1 MTRAATGRQAG
12 FTLME
17 VLVALVVLGFLL
29 AGLGEGVRFGL
40 RAWGM
45 QTRGIARQADMDATY
60 RALRR
65 LIEEADPGEANES
78 PTVHGQPHTLAF
90 RTLLPPSAVPAG
102 PPEADVAIGVNAG
115 QRLVLRAVPHPHA
128 ERLGPPQA
136 AVETVLLDGV
146 DHIDFGYFRATG
158 HGQGWQKSWND
169 PDPPALI
176 RMHIVF
182 AHDNKQRHWPDLV
195 AALQRQRQEQ

>member
-1 MTRAATGRQAG
+1 MSLAADTRQRG

-65 LIEEADPGEANES
+65 MIEELDPGEPNEN
-78 PTVHGQPHTLAF
+78 PTVQGKPHTLAF
-90 RTLLPPSAVPAG
+90 RTLLPPAAAPGG
-102 PPEADVAIGVNAG
+102 PLEADVAIGVDAG

-128 ERLGPPQA
+128 ERLGPPPPALQ
-136 AVETVLLDGV
+136 TVLLQGV
-146 DHIDFGYFRATG
+146 DHVDFAYFRATG
-158 HGQGWQKSWND
+158 RGQGWQKSWND
-169 PDPPALI
+169 PNPPALI
-176 RMHIVF
+176 RLHIAFVRE
-182 AHDNKQRHWPDLV
+182 NKERHWPDLV
-195 AALQRQRQEQ
+195 AAPARQRLEQ